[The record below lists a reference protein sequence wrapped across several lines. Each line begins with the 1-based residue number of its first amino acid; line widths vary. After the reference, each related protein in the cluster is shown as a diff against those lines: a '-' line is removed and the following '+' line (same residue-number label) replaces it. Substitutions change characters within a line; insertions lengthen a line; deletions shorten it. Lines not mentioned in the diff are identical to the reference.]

1 MIALTITSKATA
13 DEKISLNEFI
23 KELTNTTSLQLLSI
37 KALRNTHLERSQK
50 ILELFVKEARIIGKR
65 LSSYKLHWNTANHYL
80 DRLEEQVIFLHLQDF
95 NFLENIPGQKQ
106 VAPLHYMHYHR
117 ELAVA
122 GKLHLCI
129 ISENDEKVNKNWIL
143 NSSGRR

>member
-65 LSSYKLHWNTANHYL
+65 LSSYKLH
-80 DRLEEQVIFLHLQDF
+80 
-95 NFLENIPGQKQ
+95 
-106 VAPLHYMHYHR
+106 
-117 ELAVA
+117 
-122 GKLHLCI
+122 
-129 ISENDEKVNKNWIL
+129 
-143 NSSGRR
+143 